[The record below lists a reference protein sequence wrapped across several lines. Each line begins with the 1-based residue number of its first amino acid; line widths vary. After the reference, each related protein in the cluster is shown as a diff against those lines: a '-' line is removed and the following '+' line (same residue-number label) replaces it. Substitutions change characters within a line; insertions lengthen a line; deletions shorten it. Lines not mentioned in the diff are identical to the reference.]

1 MVIFVTLSKSAL
13 YRIGVLEFLS
23 DVDQGQLKKAT
34 SFPFCPNN
42 FLGANYKFNNANIM
56 APPFILSIIIFLFLL
71 AGIRIIFEYKRAL
84 KFRFG
89 KYVKTLQPGF
99 RWIIPLVETIQT
111 VDIRVITI
119 NIISQEV
126 MTEDNVPCSIDGVVF
141 FKINNPEK
149 AVLEVE
155 EYRFA
160 ITQLAQAALR
170 DVCGKVE
177 LDTILSKREEM
188 GKNIKAIVELETK
201 EWGIEIIDVKIKDIQ
216 LPENMKRM
224 MANQAEAERSRRA
237 RIILALA
244 EEQAAGKLLEAG
256 KLIDQSP
263 SAIKLRLYQTL
274 SNIAAEKNSTILF
287 PFPEEVLPRNPVKK
301 SKNKK

>member
-1 MVIFVTLSKSAL
+1 M
-13 YRIGVLEFLS
+13 Y
-23 DVDQGQLKKAT
+23 
-34 SFPFCPNN
+34 
-42 FLGANYKFNNANIM
+42 
-56 APPFILSIIIFLFLL
+56 PPLFITILVAIFLLS
-71 AGIRIIFEYKRAL
+71 GIRVIFEYKRAL

-89 KYVKTLQPGF
+89 KYIKILSPGF
-99 RWIIPLVETIQT
+99 RWIIPIVDTIQV

-119 NIISQEV
+119 NIVSQEV

-141 FKINNPEK
+141 FKINDPEK

-155 EYRFA
+155 EFKFA
-160 ITQLAQAALR
+160 ITQLSQAALR

-188 GKNIKAIVELETK
+188 GKNIKGIVEQET
-201 EWGIEIIDVKIKDIQ
+201 EVWGIEIIDVKIKDIQ
-216 LPENMKRM
+216 LPENMRRM

-274 SNIAAEKNSTILF
+274 ANIASEKNSTILF
-287 PFPEEVLPRNPVKK
+287 PFPEEVLPRNKK
-301 SKNKK
+301 

>member
-1 MVIFVTLSKSAL
+1 MNSIVIF
-13 YRIGVLEFLS
+13 
-23 DVDQGQLKKAT
+23 
-34 SFPFCPNN
+34 
-42 FLGANYKFNNANIM
+42 
-56 APPFILSIIIFLFLL
+56 SIIFGIFMLS
-71 AGIRIIFEYKRAL
+71 GIRIIFEYKRAL

-89 KYVKTLQPGF
+89 KFIKTLNPGF
-99 RWIIPLVETIQT
+99 RWIIPIVETVQI

-119 NIISQEV
+119 NIVSQEV

-141 FKINNPEK
+141 FRINDPEK
-149 AVLEVE
+149 AILEVE
-155 EYRFA
+155 EFNFA

-188 GKNIKAIVELETK
+188 GKNIKSIVEQETE

-224 MANQAEAERSRRA
+224 MAGQAEAERSRRS

-244 EEQAAGKLLEAG
+244 EEQAAGNLLAAG
-256 KLIDQSP
+256 KLIDKSP

-274 SNIAAEKNSTILF
+274 SNIASEKNSTIVF
-287 PFPEEVLPRNPVKK
+287 PFPEEVLPRKK
-301 SKNKK
+301 SKRVKFEV

>member
-1 MVIFVTLSKSAL
+1 MVIFSV
-13 YRIGVLEFLS
+13 IFG
-23 DVDQGQLKKAT
+23 
-34 SFPFCPNN
+34 
-42 FLGANYKFNNANIM
+42 
-56 APPFILSIIIFLFLL
+56 IFLLS
-71 AGIRIIFEYKRAL
+71 GIRIIYEYKRAL

-89 KYVKTLQPGF
+89 RYIKTLRPGF
-99 RWIIPLVETIQT
+99 RWIIPIVETIQV

-119 NIISQEV
+119 NIVSQEV
-126 MTEDNVPCSIDGVVF
+126 MTQDNVPCSIDGVVF
-141 FKINNPEK
+141 FRINDPEK

-155 EYRFA
+155 QYKFA

-188 GKNIKAIVELETK
+188 GKNIKTIVEQETR
-201 EWGIEIIDVKIKDIQ
+201 EWGIEINDVKIKDIQ
-216 LPENMKRM
+216 LPENMRRM

-274 SNIAAEKNSTILF
+274 SHIAAEKNSTIVF
-287 PFPEEVLPRNPVKK
+287 PFPEEVLHKK
-301 SKNKK
+301 TKKEV

>member
-1 MVIFVTLSKSAL
+1 MVILSV
-13 YRIGVLEFLS
+13 IFGV
-23 DVDQGQLKKAT
+23 
-34 SFPFCPNN
+34 
-42 FLGANYKFNNANIM
+42 
-56 APPFILSIIIFLFLL
+56 FLL
-71 AGIRIIFEYKRAL
+71 SGIRIIYEYKRAL

-89 KYVKTLQPGF
+89 RYVKTLQPGF
-99 RWIIPLVETIQT
+99 RWIIPIVETIQV

-119 NIISQEV
+119 NIVSQEV
-126 MTEDNVPCSIDGVVF
+126 MTQDNVPCSIDGVVF
-141 FKINNPEK
+141 FRINDPEK

-155 EYRFA
+155 QYKFA

-188 GKNIKAIVELETK
+188 GKNIKTIVEQETR
-201 EWGIEIIDVKIKDIQ
+201 EWGIEINDVKIKDIQ
-216 LPENMKRM
+216 LPENMRRM

-274 SNIAAEKNSTILF
+274 SHIAAEKNSTIVF
-287 PFPEEVLPRNPVKK
+287 PFPEEVLHKK
-301 SKNKK
+301 TKKEV

>member
-1 MVIFVTLSKSAL
+1 MNPPLMFTVVLVVLLLS
-13 YRIGVLEFLS
+13 
-23 DVDQGQLKKAT
+23 
-34 SFPFCPNN
+34 
-42 FLGANYKFNNANIM
+42 
-56 APPFILSIIIFLFLL
+56 
-71 AGIRIIFEYKRAL
+71 GIRIIFEYKRAL

-89 KYVKTLQPGF
+89 KYIKTLQPGF
-99 RWIIPLVETIQT
+99 RWIIPIVETIQI

-119 NIISQEV
+119 NVVSQEV

-141 FKINNPEK
+141 FKVVDPEM

-155 EYRFA
+155 EYKFA
-160 ITQLAQAALR
+160 ITQLSQAALR

-188 GKNIKAIVELETK
+188 GKNIKKIVEVETK
-201 EWGIEIIDVKIKDIQ
+201 QWGIDIIDVKIKDIQ

-274 SNIAAEKNSTILF
+274 SNIAAEKNSTIVF
-287 PFPEEVLPRNPVKK
+287 PFPEEVLPRQHKK
-301 SKNKK
+301 ETSS

>member
-1 MVIFVTLSKSAL
+1 MYPSLVFSIIFGL
-13 YRIGVLEFLS
+13 
-23 DVDQGQLKKAT
+23 
-34 SFPFCPNN
+34 
-42 FLGANYKFNNANIM
+42 
-56 APPFILSIIIFLFLL
+56 FILS
-71 AGIRIIFEYKRAL
+71 GIRVVYEYKRAL

-89 KYVKTLQPGF
+89 KYIKTLQPGF
-99 RWIIPLVETIQT
+99 RWIIPIVETIQV

-119 NIISQEV
+119 NIVSQEV

-141 FKINNPEK
+141 FKIEDPEK

-155 EYRFA
+155 EYSFA
-160 ITQLAQAALR
+160 ITQLSQAALR

-188 GKNIKAIVELETK
+188 GKNIKSIVELETK
-201 EWGIEIIDVKIKDIQ
+201 EWGIEINDVKIKDIQ
-216 LPENMKRM
+216 LPENMRRM

-274 SNIAAEKNSTILF
+274 SNIAAEKNSTIIF
-287 PFPEEVLPRNPVKK
+287 PFPEEVLHKLK
-301 SKNKK
+301 

>member
-1 MVIFVTLSKSAL
+1 MNPSL
-13 YRIGVLEFLS
+13 
-23 DVDQGQLKKAT
+23 
-34 SFPFCPNN
+34 
-42 FLGANYKFNNANIM
+42 
-56 APPFILSIIIFLFLL
+56 FILLLLGLFLL
-71 AGIRIIFEYKRAL
+71 SGIRIIFEYKRAL

-89 KYVKTLQPGF
+89 KFVKILEPGF
-99 RWIIPLVETIQT
+99 RWIVPVVETIQI

-126 MTEDNVPCSIDGVVF
+126 MTADNVPCSIDGVVF
-141 FKINNPEK
+141 YKVNNPEK

-155 EYRFA
+155 EYKFA
-160 ITQLAQAALR
+160 ISQLAQAALR

-188 GKNIKAIVELETK
+188 GKNIKGIVEQETK
-201 EWGIEIIDVKIKDIQ
+201 VWGIEIIDVKIKDIQ
-216 LPENMKRM
+216 LPENMRRM

-274 SNIAAEKNSTILF
+274 ANIAAEKNSTIIF
-287 PFPEEVLPRNPVKK
+287 PFPEEALPRTVKK
-301 SKNKK
+301 AKKQNKKTN

>member
-1 MVIFVTLSKSAL
+1 MNPPLLFSVIFL
-13 YRIGVLEFLS
+13 
-23 DVDQGQLKKAT
+23 
-34 SFPFCPNN
+34 
-42 FLGANYKFNNANIM
+42 
-56 APPFILSIIIFLFLL
+56 LFLL

-89 KYVKTLQPGF
+89 KYVKTLEPGF
-99 RWIIPLVETIQT
+99 RWIIPFIETIQI

-119 NIISQEV
+119 NIVSQEV
-126 MTEDNVPCSIDGVVF
+126 MTADNVPCSIDGVVF
-141 FKINNPEK
+141 FKISSPEK

-155 EYRFA
+155 EYKFA

-188 GKNIKAIVELETK
+188 GKNIKAIVEVETHD
-201 EWGIEIIDVKIKDIQ
+201 WGIVIIDVKIKDIQ
-216 LPENMKRM
+216 LPENMRRM

-274 SNIAAEKNSTILF
+274 ANIAAEKNSTIIF
-287 PFPEEVLPRNPVKK
+287 PFPEEALPRASKK
-301 SKNKK
+301 GKK

>member
-1 MVIFVTLSKSAL
+1 MTQFGIFA
-13 YRIGVLEFLS
+13 
-23 DVDQGQLKKAT
+23 
-34 SFPFCPNN
+34 
-42 FLGANYKFNNANIM
+42 
-56 APPFILSIIIFLFLL
+56 IIIAVFLVL
-71 AGIRIIFEYKRAL
+71 GIRIVFEYKRAI

-89 KYVKTLQPGF
+89 KYIKTLQPGF
-99 RWIIPLVETIQT
+99 RWIIPFIETIQI
-111 VDIRVITI
+111 VDIRVITF
-119 NIISQEV
+119 NIDSQEV
-126 MTEDNVPCSIDGVVF
+126 MTEDNVPFSIDGVVF
-141 FKINNPEK
+141 FKIVNPEK

-155 EYRFA
+155 EYKFA

-188 GKNIKAIVELETK
+188 GKNIKDIVEKETQD
-201 EWGIEIIDVKIKDIQ
+201 WGIEISDVKIKDIQ
-216 LPENMKRM
+216 LPENMRRM

-237 RIILALA
+237 QIILALA

-287 PFPEEVLPRNPVKK
+287 PFPEEVLSVKRKK
-301 SKNKK
+301 SKKGK

>member
-1 MVIFVTLSKSAL
+1 MNPYSV
-13 YRIGVLEFLS
+13 FL
-23 DVDQGQLKKAT
+23 
-34 SFPFCPNN
+34 
-42 FLGANYKFNNANIM
+42 I
-56 APPFILSIIIFLFLL
+56 ILVLFLL
-71 AGIRIIFEYKRAL
+71 SGIRVVYEYKRAL

-89 KYVKTLQPGF
+89 KYIKTLNPGF
-99 RWIIPLVETIQT
+99 RWIIPIVETIQI

-119 NIISQEV
+119 NVVSQEV

-141 FKINNPEK
+141 FKIQDPEK

-155 EYRFA
+155 EFSFA
-160 ITQLAQAALR
+160 ITQLSQAALR

-188 GKNIKAIVELETK
+188 GNNIKAIVEVETK

-237 RIILALA
+237 RIILAEA
-244 EEQAAGKLLEAG
+244 EEQAAGALLEAG
-256 KLIDQSP
+256 KQIDKSP

-287 PFPEEVLPRNPVKK
+287 PFPEEVLPRN
-301 SKNKK
+301 SKENAK

>member
-1 MVIFVTLSKSAL
+1 VSYITESELNSIIPTGHYSNGSISQTLNLNIMNPILILSTL
-13 YRIGVLEFLS
+13 IVLF
-23 DVDQGQLKKAT
+23 
-34 SFPFCPNN
+34 
-42 FLGANYKFNNANIM
+42 FLG
-56 APPFILSIIIFLFLL
+56 
-71 AGIRIIFEYKRAL
+71 GIRIIYEYKRAL

-89 KYVKTLQPGF
+89 KYVKTLQPGL
-99 RWIIPLVETIQT
+99 RWVIPFIETIQV
-111 VDIRVITI
+111 VDIRVITM
-119 NIISQEV
+119 NIDSQEV

-141 FKINNPEK
+141 FKIKDPEK

-155 EYRFA
+155 EFKFA

-188 GKNIKAIVELETK
+188 GKNIKGIVEKETM
-201 EWGIEIIDVKIKDIQ
+201 EWGIVIIDVKIKDIQ

-274 SNIAAEKNSTILF
+274 ANIASEKNSTIIF
-287 PFPEEVLPRNPVKK
+287 PFPEEVLPRPRD
-301 SKNKK
+301 SKD

>member
-1 MVIFVTLSKSAL
+1 MNRFGILAIIVVIF
-13 YRIGVLEFLS
+13 
-23 DVDQGQLKKAT
+23 
-34 SFPFCPNN
+34 
-42 FLGANYKFNNANIM
+42 
-56 APPFILSIIIFLFLL
+56 L
-71 AGIRIIFEYKRAL
+71 AFGIRIIFEYKRAI

-89 KYVKTLQPGF
+89 KYIKTLQPGF
-99 RWIIPLVETIQT
+99 RWIIPFVETIQI
-111 VDIRVITI
+111 VDIRVITF
-119 NIISQEV
+119 NIDSQEV

-141 FKINNPEK
+141 FKIVNPEK

-155 EYRFA
+155 EYKFA

-188 GKNIKAIVELETK
+188 GKNIKDIVEKETQD
-201 EWGIEIIDVKIKDIQ
+201 WGIEISDVKIKDIQ
-216 LPENMKRM
+216 LPENMRRM

-237 RIILALA
+237 KIILALA

-287 PFPEEVLPRNPVKK
+287 PFPEEALPVRKKK
-301 SKNKK
+301 SKKRKKG

>member
-1 MVIFVTLSKSAL
+1 MNQMVIFSV
-13 YRIGVLEFLS
+13 IFGV
-23 DVDQGQLKKAT
+23 
-34 SFPFCPNN
+34 
-42 FLGANYKFNNANIM
+42 
-56 APPFILSIIIFLFLL
+56 FLL
-71 AGIRIIFEYKRAL
+71 AGIRIIYEYKRAL

-89 KYVKTLQPGF
+89 RYIKTLQPGF
-99 RWIIPLVETIQT
+99 RWIIPIVETIQV

-119 NIISQEV
+119 NIVSQEV
-126 MTEDNVPCSIDGVVF
+126 MTKDNVPCSIDGVVF
-141 FKINNPEK
+141 FRINSPEK

-155 EYRFA
+155 QYTFA

-188 GKNIKAIVELETK
+188 GQNIKTIVELETK
-201 EWGIEIIDVKIKDIQ
+201 EWGIEINDVKIKDIQ
-216 LPENMKRM
+216 LPENMRRM

-244 EEQAAGKLLEAG
+244 EEQAAGKLLAAG

-274 SNIAAEKNSTILF
+274 SHIAAEKNSTIVF
-287 PFPEEVLPRNPVKK
+287 PFPEEVLHRKTKK
-301 SKNKK
+301 EV

>member
-1 MVIFVTLSKSAL
+1 MNPVLFFTALLLIF
-13 YRIGVLEFLS
+13 F
-23 DVDQGQLKKAT
+23 
-34 SFPFCPNN
+34 F
-42 FLGANYKFNNANIM
+42 
-56 APPFILSIIIFLFLL
+56 
-71 AGIRIIFEYKRAL
+71 AGIRIVYEYKRAL

-89 KYVKTLQPGF
+89 KYVSTLQPGF
-99 RWIIPLVETIQT
+99 RWIIPVVETIQK

-119 NIISQEV
+119 NIVSQEV

-141 FKINNPEK
+141 FKIDNPEK

-155 EYRFA
+155 EYNFA
-160 ITQLAQAALR
+160 ITQLSQAALR

-188 GKNIKAIVELETK
+188 GKNIKSIVEQETQQ
-201 EWGIEIIDVKIKDIQ
+201 WGIDIMDVKIKDIQ
-216 LPENMKRM
+216 LPENMRRM

-237 RIILALA
+237 RIILAQA
-244 EEQAAGKLLEAG
+244 EEQAAGTLLAAG
-256 KLIDQSP
+256 KMIDQSP

-287 PFPEEVLPRNPVKK
+287 PFPEEVLPRNRKRK
-301 SKNKK
+301 QD

>member
-1 MVIFVTLSKSAL
+1 MNPITIAGIIFV
-13 YRIGVLEFLS
+13 
-23 DVDQGQLKKAT
+23 
-34 SFPFCPNN
+34 
-42 FLGANYKFNNANIM
+42 
-56 APPFILSIIIFLFLL
+56 IFLF
-71 AGIRIIFEYKRAL
+71 AGIRIVFEYKRAL

-89 KYVKTLQPGF
+89 KYIKTLQPGF
-99 RWIIPLVETIQT
+99 RWIIPIIETIQI

-119 NIISQEV
+119 NVISQEV

-141 FKINNPEK
+141 FKINDPEK

-160 ITQLAQAALR
+160 ISQLSQAALR

-188 GKNIKAIVELETK
+188 GKNIKGIVEQETK

-216 LPENMKRM
+216 LPENMRRM

-274 SNIAAEKNSTILF
+274 SNIAAEKNSTIIF
-287 PFPEEVLPRNPVKK
+287 PFPEEVLSRKPKETE
-301 SKNKK
+301 

>member
-1 MVIFVTLSKSAL
+1 MFDPIYIVIAL
-13 YRIGVLEFLS
+13 VVLIFLS
-23 DVDQGQLKKAT
+23 
-34 SFPFCPNN
+34 
-42 FLGANYKFNNANIM
+42 
-56 APPFILSIIIFLFLL
+56 
-71 AGIRIIFEYKRAL
+71 GIRIIFEYKRAL

-89 KYVKTLQPGF
+89 KYVKTLNPGF
-99 RWIIPLVETIQT
+99 RWIVPLVETIQV

-119 NIISQEV
+119 NIVSQEV

-141 FKINNPEK
+141 FKITDPEK

-155 EYRFA
+155 EFGFA
-160 ITQLAQAALR
+160 ITQLSQAALR

-188 GKNIKAIVELETK
+188 GKNIKKIVELETQ

-216 LPENMKRM
+216 LPENMRRM

-237 RIILALA
+237 RIILAVA
-244 EEQAAGKLLEAG
+244 EEQAADKLLSAG

-274 SNIAAEKNSTILF
+274 SNIASEKNSTILF
-287 PFPEEVLPRNPVKK
+287 PFPEEVLPRKHDD
-301 SKNKK
+301 

>member
-1 MVIFVTLSKSAL
+1 MN
-13 YRIGVLEFLS
+13 
-23 DVDQGQLKKAT
+23 QLV
-34 SFPFCPNN
+34 
-42 FLGANYKFNNANIM
+42 
-56 APPFILSIIIFLFLL
+56 ILSIIFGVFLL
-71 AGIRIIFEYKRAL
+71 SGIRIVYEYKRAL

-89 KYVKTLQPGF
+89 KYIKILKPGF
-99 RWIIPLVETIQT
+99 RWIIPIVETIQV

-119 NIISQEV
+119 NIVSQEV

-141 FKINNPEK
+141 FKISNPEK

-155 EYRFA
+155 EYKFA

-188 GKNIKAIVELETK
+188 GKNIKGIVELETR
-201 EWGIEIIDVKIKDIQ
+201 EWGIEINDVKIKDIQ
-216 LPENMKRM
+216 LPENMRRM

-274 SNIAAEKNSTILF
+274 SNIAAEKNSTIIF
-287 PFPEEVLPRNPVKK
+287 PFPEEVLHK
-301 SKNKK
+301 SNKKGLDT

>member
-1 MVIFVTLSKSAL
+1 MN
-13 YRIGVLEFLS
+13 
-23 DVDQGQLKKAT
+23 
-34 SFPFCPNN
+34 P
-42 FLGANYKFNNANIM
+42 
-56 APPFILSIIIFLFLL
+56 LSIFFVLFIVFLL
-71 AGIRIIFEYKRAL
+71 SGIRVIYEYKRAL

-89 KYVKTLQPGF
+89 KYIKILKPGF
-99 RWIIPLVETIQT
+99 RWIIPFIETLQV

-119 NIISQEV
+119 NIVSQEV

-141 FKINNPEK
+141 FKIIDPEM

-155 EYRFA
+155 EYKFA
-160 ITQLAQAALR
+160 ITQLSQAALR

-188 GKNIKAIVELETK
+188 GKNIKNIVEVETK

-287 PFPEEVLPRNPVKK
+287 PFPEEVLPRKSRKK
-301 SKNKK
+301 KL

>member
-1 MVIFVTLSKSAL
+1 MNPPVF
-13 YRIGVLEFLS
+13 IGLI
-23 DVDQGQLKKAT
+23 
-34 SFPFCPNN
+34 
-42 FLGANYKFNNANIM
+42 LG
-56 APPFILSIIIFLFLL
+56 LFLL
-71 AGIRIIFEYKRAL
+71 AGLRVIFEYKRAL

-89 KYVKTLQPGF
+89 KYVGLLQPGL
-99 RWIIPLVETIQT
+99 RWIIPIVETIQI

-141 FKINNPEK
+141 FKINDPEQ

-155 EYRFA
+155 EYKFA
-160 ITQLAQAALR
+160 ITQLSQAALR

-188 GKNIKAIVELETK
+188 GNNIKKIVEVETGG
-201 EWGIEIIDVKIKDIQ
+201 WGINILDVKIKDIQ

-287 PFPEEVLPRNPVKK
+287 PFPEEVLPRTNVKK
-301 SKNKK
+301 RGEI

>member
-1 MVIFVTLSKSAL
+1 MNPLLFFVL
-13 YRIGVLEFLS
+13 
-23 DVDQGQLKKAT
+23 
-34 SFPFCPNN
+34 
-42 FLGANYKFNNANIM
+42 IM
-56 APPFILSIIIFLFLL
+56 ILFLIS
-71 AGIRIIFEYKRAL
+71 GVRIIFEYKRAL

-89 KYVKTLQPGF
+89 KYVNTLQPGL
-99 RWIIPLVETIQT
+99 RWIIPLVETIQK

-119 NIISQEV
+119 KIISQEV

-141 FKINNPEK
+141 FQITDPEK

-155 EYRFA
+155 EFSFA
-160 ITQLAQAALR
+160 ITQLSQAALR

-188 GKNIKAIVELETK
+188 GKNIKTIVEGETK
-201 EWGIEIIDVKIKDIQ
+201 RWGIEIIDVKIKDIQ
-216 LPENMKRM
+216 LPENMRRM

-237 RIILALA
+237 RIILAQA
-244 EEQAAGKLLEAG
+244 EDQAADMLLKAG
-256 KLIDQSP
+256 KKIDQSP

-287 PFPEEVLPRNPVKK
+287 PFPEEVLPRKRR
-301 SKNKK
+301 KNQTD